1 MTTIL
6 TNNQKFH
13 IINQFDKAKNSNE
26 FEDNYIL
33 EKQEV
38 FYEPGFK
45 VVESVYFDVR
55 NNSTIKRQ
63 ERYCLDYLRSQ
74 ACKKEVD
81 KFEETVHLR
90 VVAWI
95 STSPY

>member
-1 MTTIL
+1 MTTIS

-45 VVESVYFDVR
+45 VVESVYFDV
-55 NNSTIKRQ
+55 NTNSTIKRQ
-63 ERYCLDYLRSQ
+63 ERYCLDYLESS
-74 ACKKEVD
+74 V
-81 KFEETVHLR
+81 
-90 VVAWI
+90 
-95 STSPY
+95 